1 METRL
6 DQYETEMLERMEEMK
21 SCQRDR
27 LGESCFNCENFLEC
41 QLRERYVEAVYASM
55 NKGAGGGFE
64 F

>member
-1 METRL
+1 MEAQL
-6 DQYETEMLERMEEMK
+6 DQYETEMVERMEEMK

-27 LGESCFNCENFLEC
+27 RDESCFNCESLLGC

-55 NKGAGGGFE
+55 NKGTGGGFE